1 MQFCFK
7 LGSVCWRQR
16 NNISFIDLF
25 YMFQQNGGKVK
36 LCKKKNNLYGCFNT
50 TYHNFVVLK
59 EKKK

>member
-16 NNISFIDLF
+16 NHISFIDLF

-36 LCKKKNNLYGCFNT
+36 LCKNNMYKFFNT